1 MSRRC
6 GLRATLNPSLTLP
19 TLSGAEDGRLN
30 SHSPLTSSARDHIR
44 PQIGL
49 SIFLPLSIILAV
61 ALSACSSLPEAAL
74 APPITETLKQ
84 RITKARNAII
94 ETRRTLAR
102 ATGSVY
108 VQELKI
114 RLGELLSDEARA
126 HYQVARAREGIS
138 NKALQVPQVKT
149 LKQQA
154 VIVYE
159 EFLESHPKS
168 PLRARA
174 LFNMGQEHRELGD
187 YDKMR
192 EAFEKLVSEQ
202 PEHNLAPE
210 ALLVLGGDYFD
221 RNKLDDAAIR
231 LEKIAQ
237 GPLHKVSGLAHY
249 KLAWVRVN
257 QDRCPDAIKS
267 FEAAIKASKRWLK
280 RDKKLQ
286 EKSKGKGNATS
297 SVEGTEFDIRREA
310 LVDMVFCYSKER
322 PERGAVKHLSKL
334 AYDRGPLVASLEKLS
349 RRYIILERNEG
360 LKDASRALLDLGPD
374 SPRRRSDAENLHGAI
389 KKLKDYQH
397 VGDDVKRLTD
407 TFTRA
412 VRTAG
417 LTEAERASV
426 LIRFELL
433 TRDLATSA
441 QISFE
446 KKLGSGKLETASN
459 AQKQAARQLQ
469 KAYVHYLETFGSLSG
484 IGALV
489 KASVVNLNKAAASS
503 KESKAKSK
511 SSNNDPSGDKREAG
525 EEQVDLRQSELDILA
540 NLAALYSRA
549 GVDYLAAQR
558 FYERAQLLGPEG
570 GEDAYQAVLHFQK
583 ALSVEGRPRNEL
595 VIARASLRRAA
606 AQLLSASLSKTQG
619 PKVRYAIALTFY
631 EEGRLREA
639 IEYLTAVATEYPST
653 TQGDS
658 AALLVLDAYKQLS
671 DFNGLSATG
680 ERLIKLG
687 LSASLKPR
695 VKQLVAQ
702 AQQLA
707 LDELALEAAG
717 VDGGDVSSE
726 LIDFAKSS
734 SGSLGERALVNAF
747 VAAQNEGDLEAMQ
760 KVAQLIESS
769 YPKSS
774 QLLGVWTGIARS
786 AASQLLVN
794 EAVKSY
800 QRAISFAPAQ
810 KPQLLAASSELSAK
824 LGDID
829 GALSGLKSAVQ
840 SPDSDA
846 RVLAL
851 YVRLLINHRAP
862 SAAWSALEPLADRG
876 SASIAAARG
885 YIQVVKGQYDEA
897 EETLQAVV
905 EAGDDLDTYSQALG
919 LYALA
924 EVNSHFLREFKPE
937 DSVDDLAEWVTL
949 MELAEQSYLRV
960 VRTGQ
965 PRWGAAALNRLAKLS
980 EYTSAT
986 IVSFKPPSELGST
999 ARQRFAQGFQK
1010 RSAILKNQ
1018 QAQSLKA
1025 CRELGLMRGFFP
1037 PPVRDCLNGRLM
1049 DKAEVAISQIGARNT
1064 AASAD
1069 IGKADREALARN
1081 PSDIK
1086 AAIRLGEALLQ
1097 ANDPH
1102 LARLALAQATQGG
1115 GAEVQNLYGVACARA
1130 GDYEGAIQGF
1140 GKAAVSGLSAGIDN
1154 ARKLLTDKLG
1164 VNDAR
1169 KLTQKVWRET
1179 TSGGARW

>member
-1 MSRRC
+1 
-6 GLRATLNPSLTLP
+6 
-19 TLSGAEDGRLN
+19 
-30 SHSPLTSSARDHIR
+30 
-44 PQIGL
+44 
-49 SIFLPLSIILAV
+49 
-61 ALSACSSLPEAAL
+61 
-74 APPITETLKQ
+74 LKQ

-159 EFLESHPKS
+159 EFLESHADS
-168 PLRARA
+168 PLRPRA
-174 LFNMGQEHRELGD
+174 LFNMGQEYRELGD

-192 EAFEKLVSEQ
+192 ESFEKLVSEQ
-202 PEHNLAPE
+202 PKHPLTLE

-221 RNKLDDAAIR
+221 RNKLEEAANR
-231 LEKIAQ
+231 LEKITQ

-257 QDRCPDAIKS
+257 QDRCVDAIKS
-267 FEAAIKASKRWLK
+267 FESAIKASKRWLK
-280 RDKKLQ
+280 LSKKAR
-286 EKSKGKGNATS
+286 KKGKMSS

-310 LVDMVFCYSKER
+310 LVDLVFCYSKER
-322 PERGAVKHLSKL
+322 PEKGAVKHLNKL

-349 RRYIILERNEG
+349 RRYIILERSEG
-360 LKDASRALLDLGPD
+360 LKDASRVLLDLGPD
-374 SPRRRSDAENLHGAI
+374 SPRRRGDAENLHGAI
-389 KKLKDYQH
+389 KKLKDYQN
-397 VGDDVKRLTD
+397 VGDDVERLTD

-412 VRTAG
+412 VRSAG

-441 QISFE
+441 QIAFE
-446 KKLGSGKLETASN
+446 KKLGSRKLAVASK
-459 AQKQAARQLQ
+459 AEKQAARQLQ
-469 KAYVHYLETFGSLSG
+469 KAYVHYLETFGSHSG
-484 IGALV
+484 IGDLV
-489 KASVVNLNKAAASS
+489 KASVVNLNRGAKSS
-503 KESKAKSK
+503 KEVKNRAKTESKEKS
-511 SSNNDPSGDKREAG
+511 DDKEAG
-525 EEQVDLRQSELDILA
+525 EEEVDLRQSEIDILA

-549 GVDYLAAQR
+549 GIDYLAGKR
-558 FYERAQLLGPEG
+558 FYERAQLLGAEG

-583 ALSVEGRPRNEL
+583 ALSVEGRPRGEL

-606 AQLLSASLSKTQG
+606 AQLLSANLSKTQG

-639 IEYLTAVATEYPST
+639 IEYLTAVATEYPSS

-671 DFNGLSATG
+671 DFNGLAATG

-687 LSASLKPR
+687 LSGSLKPR
-695 VKQLVAQ
+695 VKKLVSQ

-726 LIDFAKSS
+726 LIDFAKNS

-747 VAAQNEGDLEAMQ
+747 VAAQNEGDLKAMQ

-769 YPKSS
+769 YSKSS

-786 AASQLLVN
+786 AASQLMVN

-829 GALSGLKSAVQ
+829 GALSGLKIAVQ
-840 SPDSDA
+840 SPDSDD

-851 YVRLLINHRAP
+851 YVRLLIDHRAP
-862 SAAWSALEPLADRG
+862 SQAWSALEPLASRG
-876 SASIAAARG
+876 SAVIAAARG
-885 YIQVVKGQYDEA
+885 YIQVTKGQYDEA

-905 EAGDDLDTYSQALG
+905 EAGDDLETYSQALG

-965 PRWGAAALNRLAKLS
+965 PRWGSAALNRLAKLS
-980 EYTSAT
+980 EYTSTT

-999 ARQRFAQGFQK
+999 AQQRFTQGFKK

-1025 CRELGLMRGFFP
+1025 CRELGLIRGFFP
-1037 PPVRDCLNGRLM
+1037 PPVRDCLNGQLM
-1049 DKAEVAISQIGARNT
+1049 SKAEVATSQISPRS
-1064 AASAD
+1064 ASASAE
-1069 IGKADREALARN
+1069 IGQADREALARN
-1081 PSDIK
+1081 PGDIK
-1086 AAIRLGEALLQ
+1086 AAIRLGEALLK

-1140 GKAAVSGLSAGIDN
+1140 GKAAVSGLSSGIDN
-1154 ARKLLTDKLG
+1154 ALKLLTEKLG
-1164 VNDAR
+1164 VSDAR
-1169 KLTQKVWRET
+1169 KFTKKVWRET
-1179 TSGGARW
+1179 TSGGVRW